1 MNMKTF
7 FIACAL
13 FCLML
18 AVTLIDD
25 VRDGSYAAIMVFAW
39 LNIATGVCIAFFYAT
54 LMSERS

>member
-1 MNMKTF
+1 MKTF